1 MILQVNTQTIDFA
14 TNGMMHTE
22 GGWPKDISNAEDDQK
37 LRYRKKIE
45 KDESYVHSMLQL
57 GAVSIIKK

>member
-45 KDESYVHSMLQL
+45 KDDCI
-57 GAVSIIKK
+57 SI